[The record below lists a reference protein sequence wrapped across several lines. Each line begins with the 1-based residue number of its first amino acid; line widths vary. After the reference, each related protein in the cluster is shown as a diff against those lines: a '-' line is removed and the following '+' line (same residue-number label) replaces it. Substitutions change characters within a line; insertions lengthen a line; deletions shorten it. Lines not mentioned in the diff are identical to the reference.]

1 MVGQTKEIILDESD
15 NSWVEMRHNVRN
27 AVVI

>member
-15 NSWVEMRHNVRN
+15 HSWVEMRHNVRN
-27 AVVI
+27 AAVM